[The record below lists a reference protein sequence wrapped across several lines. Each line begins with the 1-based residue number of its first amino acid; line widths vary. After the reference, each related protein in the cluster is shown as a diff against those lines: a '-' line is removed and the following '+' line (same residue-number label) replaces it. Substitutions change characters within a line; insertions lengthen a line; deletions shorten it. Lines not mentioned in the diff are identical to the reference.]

1 VASETR
7 DKGGF
12 ARELEVLRG
21 GEGGWVD
28 PSRIIADHTKNRRGC
43 IFTWSAKP
51 KLVNADALAAAGHGA
66 PDVDAIPVCFEEA
79 DVESLIVDL
88 VALQQQIP
96 VDCWVDGKGYL
107 HLAEGFRRHF
117 AFMVA
122 ASRGIVIDS
131 PKGPGLIRF
140 RKVPRPTTAAEQL
153 AAMDRNVSENVQRR
167 GLSPL
172 DIAFNMRTYTDSEAA
187 GGFGLS
193 PAEAAA
199 RLQVSTPHARKCM
212 QVLGASPE
220 FKREWFPQLHR
231 GTSIERAV
239 ATMRGSGEG
248 NTAGKQS
255 GIPKGGMKAALRY
268 AAEHEDRDC
277 PDGTI
282 CRPHMER
289 IMRIVA
295 GLDVVDVDTPPC
307 VAAWVEFLSP
317 PAGLGKKPREPK
329 PSKKAAPP
337 RPGAAPAE
345 ES

>member
-1 VASETR
+1 MASETR

-12 ARELEVLRG
+12 ARELEVVRG

-28 PSRIIADHTKNRRGC
+28 PARIIVDHAQNQRAC
-43 IFTWSAKP
+43 IFFWS
-51 KLVNADALAAAGHGA
+51 
-66 PDVDAIPVCFEEA
+66 PDPATDPIPVCFEEA
-79 DVESLIVDL
+79 DVEELIGNL
-88 VALQQQIP
+88 VALEQLIA
-96 VDCWVDGKGYL
+96 VDCWVDGKGLL
-107 HLAEGFRRHF
+107 HLCKGYRRHF
-117 AFMVA
+117 GFTVA
-122 ASRGIVIDS
+122 ASRGIVINS
-131 PKGPGLIRF
+131 SKGPGLIRF
-140 RKVPRPTTAAEQL
+140 RKVVRPTTAEGQLLAVDGNVAEN
-153 AAMDRNVSENVQRR
+153 AQRR

-187 GGFGLS
+187 GGFGLT
-193 PAEAAA
+193 PADAAA
-199 RLQVSTPHARKCM
+199 RLQVSTPHARKCL

-239 ATMRGSGEG
+239 AAMRAGGEG

-255 GIPKGGMKAALRY
+255 GIPKGGMKLALRY